1 VGEIN
6 NSSVYAIAGVKTVYR
21 TLDPAYRAQEC
32 VALMSYD
39 TFDLLN
45 DDIAAKQQYTV
56 TDPAIVTA
64 GQNAVYVPGTGRKLL
79 AVACEFMGASERIIV
94 TPKSNV
100 ILGCDL
106 LSDANQINTNTNLW
120 TIEMGLLFNVGVNF
134 ALMDAVAYN
143 DRD

>member
-1 VGEIN
+1 MN
-6 NSSVYAIAGVKTVYR
+6 YAY
-21 TLDPAYRAQEC
+21 
-32 VALMSYD
+32 MSYD

-45 DDIAAKQQYTV
+45 DDLDEKQKYTV
-56 TDPAIVTA
+56 TDPSTNQVMDMAL
-64 GQNAVYVPGTGRKLL
+64 YVPGTNRKLI
-79 AVACEFMGASERIIV
+79 AVACGWMGDSERIIV
-94 TPKSNV
+94 TQKENV
-100 ILGCDL
+100 IIGCDL